1 MGCKIIFHACL
12 KAFVPSVQWPYNLSF
27 DFCWSS
33 THNAFI
39 ENFVKRRYALQKL
52 EKPSILS
59 IEEFYLKKN
68 SFQVNIVNYYCLSRD
83 FTQHI
88 CSLQFLT
95 QGSLKVLS

>member
-39 ENFVKRRYALQKL
+39 EKL
-52 EKPSILS
+52 CEKKIC
-59 IEEFYLKKN
+59 ITKARK
-68 SFQVNIVNYYCLSRD
+68 
-83 FTQHI
+83 TQYI
-88 CSLQFLT
+88 INR
-95 QGSLKVLS
+95 GVLP